1 MWFGYNPQIIK
12 VTFYPNIVCHGQ
24 SWFMEK
30 PFCLPWAVMASK
42 AEWFL
47 LPWTVMVGRKSDF
60 VCCGKLS
67 LVEELLCLPMTAM
80 FGRAKDLGWH

>member
-1 MWFGYNPQIIK
+1 
-12 VTFYPNIVCHGQ
+12 
-24 SWFMEK
+24 MEK
-30 PFCLPWAVMASK
+30 PFSLPWAVMASK
-42 AEWFL
+42 AECFF

-67 LVEELLCLPMTAM
+67 LVEELFCLPLTAM